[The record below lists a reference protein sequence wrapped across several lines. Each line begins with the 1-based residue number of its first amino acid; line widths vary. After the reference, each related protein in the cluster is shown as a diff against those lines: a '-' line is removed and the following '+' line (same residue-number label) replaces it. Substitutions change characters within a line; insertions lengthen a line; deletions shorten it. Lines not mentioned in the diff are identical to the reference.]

1 MKKHLSTI
9 ILVLAFFAGL
19 SLMLYPT
26 VSDYINSLYQ
36 SEAIAEYAENIS
48 ELDEEEYERLRQEAM
63 EYNNSLAAKE
73 NLWSLSDEEKNK
85 YYQTLNINNN
95 GVMSYIEIPKIN
107 CYLPIYHGTDEGVL
121 QTSIGHIPGT
131 SLPIG
136 GENSHCVLS
145 GHRGLP
151 SAKLFS
157 ELDQLTKG
165 DLFHI
170 RTLNEELTYEVDQ
183 ILIVLPT
190 EVDSIKIDPG
200 QDYCT
205 LVTCT
210 PYGVNSHR
218 LLVRGHRVEK
228 QNETKVI
235 RVVSDALQI
244 EPIIVASM
252 IATPILLIMLIGVMT
267 SNPNKKVNSKE
278 G

>member
-26 VSDYINSLYQ
+26 VSDYINSLHQ

-85 YYQTLNINNN
+85 YYQTLNINDN

-205 LVTCT
+205 LITCT

-228 QNETKVI
+228 QNKTKVI

>member
-26 VSDYINSLYQ
+26 VSDYINSLHQ

-85 YYQTLNINNN
+85 YYQTLNINDN

-228 QNETKVI
+228 QNKTKVI

-278 G
+278 R

>member
-26 VSDYINSLYQ
+26 VSDYINSLHQ

-165 DLFHI
+165 DLFHV

-228 QNETKVI
+228 QNKTKVI

>member
-1 MKKHLSTI
+1 
-9 ILVLAFFAGL
+9 
-19 SLMLYPT
+19 
-26 VSDYINSLYQ
+26 
-36 SEAIAEYAENIS
+36 
-48 ELDEEEYERLRQEAM
+48 
-63 EYNNSLAAKE
+63 
-73 NLWSLSDEEKNK
+73 
-85 YYQTLNINNN
+85 
-95 GVMSYIEIPKIN
+95 MSYIEIPKIN

-218 LLVRGHRVEK
+218 LLVRGHRIEK
-228 QNETKVI
+228 QNKTKVI

>member
-26 VSDYINSLYQ
+26 VSDYINSLHQ

-85 YYQTLNINNN
+85 YYQTLNINDN

-228 QNETKVI
+228 QNKTKVI

>member
-26 VSDYINSLYQ
+26 VSDYINSLHQ

-228 QNETKVI
+228 QNKTKVI